1 MIGKILIVSLW
12 GYNNFGNRLQS
23 LALKWMVEKDKYSAV
38 FSVADRKSFVV
49 EIKKKIIRSLGIIG
63 VERCRKAYLQQYRYK
78 AIKSSCNKLNCQQT
92 KMINN
97 YDYRSFI
104 DSKEYAAAIAGSDQ
118 VWHNWYR
125 DMKMELPYFYLEFMP
140 PEKRISY
147 AASFG
152 FEEFPE
158 ADKEQHYKGLQG
170 MRFISCREES
180 GCKLVEEA
188 TGKPGTLVLDPT
200 LCVERSYWDSL
211 EEKPRYIKERPYL
224 LVYMLGKRDEYYEF
238 IKKYAQL
245 NELEIIDLHDTN
257 RKDVWK
263 TTIGGFIWLVHHAEM
278 ICTDSFHCTVFSI
291 LYQQPFQVFRRKQK
305 GFEHMFDRI
314 ETLLKL
320 AGLGDCEF
328 DGKEIKKEDIDY
340 NQVGKKIN
348 VEKEKSISWLRNAL
362 KEVAGNNS
370 YEE

>member
-1 MIGKILIVSLW
+1 MDSQLVLLVTLW
-12 GYNNFGNRLQS
+12 GNKNYGNRLQTI
-23 LALKWMVEKDKYSAV
+23 AL
-38 FSVADRKSFVV
+38 
-49 EIKKKIIRSLGIIG
+49 KKIISDKGFRVVCIPNNNETIKSRIKRVVKESLGRLGFYYFRIQ
-63 VERCRKAYLQQYRYK
+63 YLNSLRVC
-78 AIKSSCNKLNCQQT
+78 AIKKSCRRLFEPKT
-92 KMINN
+92 KQLYQYTTRERI
-97 YDYRSFI
+97 DYNDYSC
-104 DSKEYAAAIAGSDQ
+104 AITGSDQ
-118 VWHNWYR
+118 VWHKWTKNPN
-125 DMKMELPYFYLEFMP
+125 ELPYFYLEFMP
-140 PEKRISY
+140 PKKRISY

-152 FEEFPE
+152 FEIFPE
-158 ADKEQHYKGLQG
+158 TDKEEHYKGLRG

-224 LVYMLGKRDEYYEF
+224 LVYMLGKRDEYYDF

-245 NELEIIDLHDTN
+245 NDFEIIDLHDTN

-291 LYQQPFQVFRRKQK
+291 LYHRPFQIFRRRQK

-320 AGLGDCEF
+320 AGLENCEF
-328 DGKEIKKEDIDY
+328 DGGVIKKENIDY
-340 NQVGKKIN
+340 DQVENRIN
-348 VEKEKSISWLRNAL
+348 IEKEKSIHWLRNVL
-362 KEVAGNNS
+362 EEVTGS
-370 YEE
+370 

>member
-1 MIGKILIVSLW
+1 MKNDVLYVTLW
-12 GYNNFGNRLQS
+12 GYINFGNRLQALALREIIKKIGFNITCARYKKEKKTNGIKEFIRAGLGFS
-23 LALKWMVEKDKYSAV
+23 GVYKYKRSYFLKLRELALK
-38 FSVADRKSFVV
+38 
-49 EIKKKIIRSLGIIG
+49 
-63 VERCRKAYLQQYRYK
+63 
-78 AIKSSCNKLNCQQT
+78 KSSHLYEPTTRNICQYQT
-92 KMINN
+92 SAIVDPKN
-97 YDYRSFI
+97 YV
-104 DSKEYAAAIAGSDQ
+104 AAVTGSDQ
-118 VWHNWYR
+118 IWHRWAGPL
-125 DMKMELPYFYLEFMP
+125 DLPYFYLEFMP

-211 EEKPRYIKERPYL
+211 EEKPKYIKERPYL
-224 LVYMLGKRDEYYEF
+224 LVYMLGKRDEYYDF

-245 NELEIIDLHDTN
+245 NDFEIIDLHDTN

-263 TTIGGFIWLVHHAEM
+263 TTIGGFIWLVHHAET

-291 LYQQPFQVFRRKQK
+291 LYQRPFQVFRRKQK

-320 AGLGDCEF
+320 AGLESCEF
-328 DGKEIKKEDIDY
+328 DGKTIKKEDIDY
-340 NQVGKKIN
+340 NQVEKKIN

-362 KEVAGNNS
+362 KEVAGTH
-370 YEE
+370 